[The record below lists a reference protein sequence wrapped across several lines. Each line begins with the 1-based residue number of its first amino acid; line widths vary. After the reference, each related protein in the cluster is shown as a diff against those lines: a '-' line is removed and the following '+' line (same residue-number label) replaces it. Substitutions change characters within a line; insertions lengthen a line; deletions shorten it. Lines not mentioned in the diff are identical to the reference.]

1 MINFSQIHLHF
12 KNRICSLISIIL
24 GLATYATFTNSA
36 QALTCVDYLIT
47 HVRFGAYDSSS
58 GSNLTTSGGV
68 TINKFY
74 DCLTLQLVSTNFTV
88 KLSPGDSGTYSNRK
102 MTNLLNPLSPLQ
114 YNLYTSGGSGA
125 AIWGDGSGGSSF
137 VNQTGSSNINLPIY
151 GVVPSRQNPSI
162 GNYSD
167 TVTMTIEFN

>member
-1 MINFSQIHLHF
+1 MINFLQINLHF
-12 KNRICSLISIIL
+12 KNIICSLASIIL
-24 GLATYATFTNSA
+24 GLATYATFTKSA
-36 QALTCVDYLIT
+36 QALTCVDYSIT
-47 HVRFGAYDSSS
+47 PVRFGAYDSSS

-74 DCLTLQLVSTNFTV
+74 DCITSQLVSTNFTV
-88 KLSPGDSGTYSNRK
+88 KLSPGTSGTYSNRK
-102 MTNLLNPLSPLQ
+102 MTNLLNPLSLQ

-137 VNQTGSSNINLPIY
+137 VNQTGSSNINIPIY

-167 TVTMTIEFN
+167 TVIMTIEF